1 MHSMKN
7 HFYNTLNYNLYSAC
21 RIRNRLPNCCTRYTN
36 RYNYYPQCIY
46 RYRSGNPHCSGM
58 YKNRSQHYMSR
69 YMIALTMYYLC
80 WYMYWYNIPVRRC
93 RPRMC
98 IQTGKTSM
106 NFPPRCRSNSTR
118 HYMMY
123 IAYTSDRNM
132 PSMHRSQKP
141 VQISW
146 HKINGH
152 LNSAH
157 YGGEN
162 VAEIWDFKNGD

>member
-1 MHSMKN
+1 MNYKYISDYMFHCTN
-7 HFYNTLNYNLYSAC
+7 HTN
-21 RIRNRLPNCCTRYTN
+21 CTRCKI
-36 RYNYYPQCIY
+36 RYNYYHPYIY
-46 RYRSGNPHCSGM
+46 HYTSAFRCFGM
-58 YKNRSQHYMSR
+58 YMYHKNYCMSV
-69 YMIALTMYYLC
+69 YMIVLMSYCWC

-93 RPRMC
+93 RPRTY
-98 IQTGKTSM
+98 IPTGKTSM
-106 NFPPRCRSNSTR
+106 NCRHQCHSNSTR

-123 IAYTSDRNM
+123 ILYRLDRNM

-146 HKINGH
+146 HKTNGH